1 MITKTSKT
9 QQMQYLLEKIPKGK
23 ITIYGMLA
31 KQLRTSPRAIGR
43 MLNANPLPDK
53 YPCYKI
59 VMSNGSMGGYSGGL
73 AKKLALLKKDGIF
86 VKNGK
91 IVDFEKRLHKF

>member
-1 MITKTSKT
+1 
-9 QQMQYLLEKIPKGK
+9 
-23 ITIYGMLA
+23 
-31 KQLRTSPRAIGR
+31 
-43 MLNANPLPDK
+43 
-53 YPCYKI
+53 
-59 VMSNGSMGGYSGGL
+59 MGGYSGGL